1 MTSSVRVIVKV
12 IARPDA
18 AQAMKAIVLTL
29 TDRSRKE
36 TGCISY
42 EALQDQAAP
51 ERFVLV
57 EEWDSAAALDA
68 HNRTPHFHEAVAA
81 AGPLLAA
88 PLEVGRYTAI
98 G

>member
-1 MTSSVRVIVKV
+1 MNNSVRVVVNIL
-12 IARPDA
+12 ARTDA
-18 AQAMKAIVLTL
+18 AEAIKSIVLRL

-42 EALQDQAAP
+42 EALQDQSAP
-51 ERFVLV
+51 EHFVLV
-57 EEWDSAAALDA
+57 EEWSSTDALDA
-68 HNRTPHFHEAVAA
+68 HNRTPHFHEAVVA

-88 PLEVGRYTAI
+88 PLQVGRYSAI

>member
-1 MTSSVRVIVKV
+1 MADSVKV
-12 IARPDA
+12 VAKIIARADA
-18 AQAMKAIVLTL
+18 AEAMKAIVLTL

-36 TGCISY
+36 AGCISY

-57 EEWDSAAALDA
+57 EEWSSTAALYA
-68 HNRTPHFHEAVAA
+68 HNRTPHFHEAVSA